1 MTHGRPARR
10 GGVVLAVATAGI
22 GLGSIPGFLF
32 GYLGPLFEA
41 DLGIS
46 KPALGVLI
54 GVFFGATGV
63 ASTVGGAW
71 AERLGA
77 HKAVGFDLLV
87 VAAGLLLAVLVPT
100 YPSLLVMAAVTGA
113 GYALANAGTNMAVAA
128 SIAPARHGVAMAVRT
143 AGVPAIGA
151 VQSLVGVAAAAAF
164 GWRPV
169 LAVVVPVLVV
179 VAVLCFRLLPAARSA
194 GDPAAAVVEA
204 HDLVGDGPGTPR
216 RVRLPAGFG
225 WYPVAAFLL
234 IAGTQPIYSWS
245 VAYLDEGGGMSVAT
259 AGALASIGS
268 AVAVVAMIVLAG
280 RADRTGGDRVR
291 PVVLLT
297 AAATAGVALLWLG
310 IVAGPVSMTAGLV
323 LGGVAQLTAIGLMH
337 AAVVAT
343 APDLV
348 GRASGATMAGY
359 YLGALLSAPLFG
371 LSVDATGGYGL
382 GWGVSAG
389 LAAASVLC
397 FVRCRA
403 VTARARAGRAPAN

>member
-1 MTHGRPARR
+1 MTGERGSRR
-10 GGVVLAVATAGI
+10 GGIVLTVATVAI

-32 GYLGPLFEA
+32 GYLGSVFED

-54 GVFFGATGV
+54 GVFFGATGL

-71 AERLGA
+71 AERIGA
-77 HKAVGFDLLV
+77 HKAVGLDMLV

-100 YPSLLVMAAVTGA
+100 YPSLLVMAAATGA
-113 GYALANAGTNMAVAA
+113 GYALSNAGTNMAVAA
-128 SIAPARHGVAMAVRT
+128 SIAPARHGIAMAVRT
-143 AGVPAIGA
+143 AGVPAVGA
-151 VQSLVGVAAAAAF
+151 LQSLVGVAAAATF

-169 LAVVVPVLVV
+169 LAVVVPVIVV
-179 VAVLCFRLLPAARSA
+179 VAVLCFWLLPAARSS

-216 RVRLPAGFG
+216 RVRLPAGFL

-245 VAYLDEGGGMSVAT
+245 VLYLDEVGGLSVPM
-259 AGALASIGS
+259 AGALASVGS

-297 AAATAGVALLWLG
+297 AASAVGVALLWLG
-310 IVAGPVSMTAGLV
+310 ILAGPVSMTAGLV
-323 LGGVAQLTAIGLMH
+323 LGGLAQLTAIGLMH

-343 APDLV
+343 APHLV

-382 GWGVSAG
+382 GWGVSVA
-389 LAAASVLC
+389 LTAASVLC
-397 FVRCRA
+397 FVRCRS
-403 VTARARAGRAPAN
+403 VTARAQAARTG

>member
-1 MTHGRPARR
+1 MNDGPRTHR
-10 GGVVLAVATAGI
+10 GGVVLTVATIAI

-54 GVFFGATGV
+54 GVFFGATGL

-71 AERLGA
+71 AERIGA
-77 HKAVGFDLLV
+77 HKAVGIDLLM
-87 VAAGLLLAVLVPT
+87 VAAGLALAVLVPT
-100 YPSLLVMAAVTGA
+100 YASLLVMAVFTGA

-128 SIAPARHGVAMAVRT
+128 SIAPARHGIAMAVRT
-143 AGVPAIGA
+143 AGVPAVGA
-151 VQSLVGVAAAAAF
+151 VQSLVGVGAAAAF

-169 LAVVVPVLVV
+169 LAVVVPVVLVV
-179 VAVLCFRLLPAARSA
+179 GVLCFRLLPAARSA

-204 HDLVGDGPGTPR
+204 HDLVGDGPGTTR
-216 RVRLPAGFG
+216 RVRLPVGFG

-234 IAGTQPIYSWS
+234 IAGTQPIYSWTVS
-245 VAYLDEGGGMSVAT
+245 YLDEVGGMSVAT

-268 AVAVVAMIVLAG
+268 AFAVVAMIVLAG
-280 RADRTGGDRVR
+280 RADRIGGDRVR

-297 AAATAGVALLWLG
+297 GAATVGVGLLWLG
-310 IVAGPVSMTAGLV
+310 IVAGPVAMTAGLV
-323 LGGVAQLTAIGLMH
+323 VGSLAQLTAIGLMH

-343 APDLV
+343 APHLV

-371 LSVDATGGYGL
+371 LSVKATGGYGL
-382 GWGVSAG
+382 GWGVS
-389 LAAASVLC
+389 LVLVAASVLC
-397 FVRCRA
+397 FARCRK
-403 VTARARAGRAPAN
+403 VTADARAAMQTG

>member
-1 MTHGRPARR
+1 
-10 GGVVLAVATAGI
+10 VLAVATVAI

-32 GYLGPLFEA
+32 GYLGAVFEE
-41 DLGIS
+41 DLGVS
-46 KPALGVLI
+46 KSALGVLI
-54 GVFFGATGV
+54 GVFFGATGL

-77 HKAVGFDLLV
+77 HKAVGLDMLV
-87 VAAGLLLAVLVPT
+87 LAAGLLLAVLVPT
-100 YPSLLVMAAVTGA
+100 FASLLVMAAVTGA
-113 GYALANAGTNMAVAA
+113 GYALANAGTNMAIAT
-128 SIAPARHGVAMAVRT
+128 SIAPARHGIAMAVRT
-143 AGVPAIGA
+143 AGVPAVGA
-151 VQSLVGVAAAAAF
+151 LQSLAGVAAAVTF

-169 LAVVVPVLVV
+169 LAVVVPVLLV
-179 VAVLCFRLLPAARSA
+179 VAVLCFWLLPAARSS

-216 RVRLPAGFG
+216 RVRLPAGFA
-225 WYPVAAFLL
+225 WYPIAAFLM

-245 VAYLDEGGGMSVAT
+245 VLYLDEVGGLSLPT
-259 AGALASIGS
+259 AGALASIGA
-268 AVAVVAMIVLAG
+268 AVAVAAMIVLAG
-280 RADRTGGDRVR
+280 RADRIGGDRVR

-297 AAATAGVALLWLG
+297 GVATVGVGLLWLG

-323 LGGVAQLTAIGLMH
+323 LGGMAQLTAIGLMH

-343 APDLV
+343 APHLV

-371 LSVDATGGYGL
+371 LAVDVTGGYGL
-382 GWGVSAG
+382 GWGVSVV

-397 FVRCRA
+397 FVRCRR
-403 VTARARAGRAPAN
+403 VTARARAARAEA